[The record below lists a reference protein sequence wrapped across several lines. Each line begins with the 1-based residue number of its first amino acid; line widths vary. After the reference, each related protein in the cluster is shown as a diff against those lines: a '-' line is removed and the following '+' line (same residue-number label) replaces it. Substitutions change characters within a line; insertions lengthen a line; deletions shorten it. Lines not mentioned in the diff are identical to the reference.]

1 MTKGLS
7 LILRSL
13 IRGIAMLLPRWKR
26 ATFLARLYESL
37 QPFEDVTVD
46 GHTLKIY
53 VPDRT
58 SIYWVKDAPLSEPMT
73 NRWLASLSPEDVLLD
88 VGANVGFF
96 SMLAASQGASKV
108 YAIEPNPFT
117 FDALCK
123 NIIHNN
129 LQNVVMPINMAI
141 SDSSG
146 CVEFS
151 MSGTSVGSINN
162 HISTSTQPDK
172 LHLDMMAVSLD
183 FLHAQDMI
191 AGVTHIKID
200 IDGLELEVI
209 KGSQKLLSSAN
220 LKSVLIED
228 DGNDVTRQER
238 DALMHGLGYTIS
250 SDFGS
255 QDQYTIFKRTDPA

>member
-1 MTKGLS
+1 MTKSLS
-7 LILRSL
+7 LILRGL
-13 IRGIAMLLPRWKR
+13 ICGIAKLLPRWKR

-37 QPFEDVTVD
+37 QPFENVTID
-46 GHTLKIY
+46 DHTLKIY

-73 NRWLASLSPEDVLLD
+73 NRWIASLSSTDVLLD

-108 YAIEPNPFT
+108 YAIEPNPFS

-123 NIIHNN
+123 NIISND
-129 LQNVVMPINMAI
+129 LQDVVMPINMAI
-141 SDSSG
+141 SEHSG
-146 CVEFS
+146 CVEFA

-162 HISTSTQPDK
+162 HISTGTQPGK

-183 FLHAQDMI
+183 FLHAQEMI
-191 AGVTHIKID
+191 VDVTHIKID

-209 KGSQKLLSSAN
+209 KGSQQLLSSAN

-228 DGNDVTRQER
+228 DGNDANRQER
-238 DALMHGLGYTIS
+238 DAIMHTLGYTIS

-255 QDQYTIFKRTDPA
+255 QDQYTIFERTPAA

>member
-1 MTKGLS
+1 
-7 LILRSL
+7 
-13 IRGIAMLLPRWKR
+13 MLLPRWKR

-37 QPFEDVTVD
+37 QPYEDVTID
-46 GHTLKIY
+46 GYTLKLY

-73 NRWLASLSPEDVLLD
+73 NRWLASLSPSDVLLD

-108 YAIEPNPFT
+108 YAIEPNPFS

-123 NIIHNN
+123 NIIGND
-129 LQNVVMPINMAI
+129 LQNIVMPMNMAI
-141 SDSSG
+141 SENSR
-146 CVEFS
+146 CVEFAL
-151 MSGTSVGSINN
+151 SGTTVGSINN
-162 HISTSTQPDK
+162 HISTDAQSGK

-183 FLHAQDMI
+183 FLHAQEMI

-209 KGSQKLLSSAN
+209 KGSRQLLSSAN

-228 DGNDVTRQER
+228 DGNDATKQER
-238 DALMHGLGYTIS
+238 DAIMHELGYTVS

-255 QDQYTIFKRTDPA
+255 QDQYTVFERTPPA